1 MKDEAYVI
9 NLDDT
14 QCKVLHWASLFLDKN
29 TAVYF
34 DSFGIACVFHTLHK
48 QPYFPGPGIS

>member
-14 QCKVLHWASLFLDKN
+14 QSKVLHWASLFLDKN

-34 DSFGIACVFHTLHK
+34 DSFGIACFFHTLHK